1 MEGGV
6 VGVRLLWGVLMSR
19 QHQWWGSAV
28 LVLSLLAGCAGTGEH
43 DTVTSTSVSVGV
55 SPSTSTSAAVGQLA
69 TITIATSS
77 DWASVELVRPHLWH
91 QVGEATV
98 AGAAEWQISGNV
110 MNVVQPI
117 TDAEA
122 GKVVEVSVPLEIVGI
137 DTDPG
142 FVIKLSRGDLGAAPI
157 TLDVGGVVH
166 EFPDPGGRMARPIR
180 HVVDT
185 GSEAVVANP
194 GPDWIFLNGTVITV
208 AGGRAEAIAVA
219 DERIIAVG
227 SESEILGLAG
237 SSTETVD
244 LGGRALLPGFIDA
257 HSHGFSN
264 DGGDVQDL
272 ILRGGVTTVTE
283 MTTTPDTLEL
293 LYELDAH
300 DELRVRVSAYL
311 EHTSACGDVR
321 DRWWKDH
328 LDHAAERVSTEMLEL
343 VGVKIFTDG
352 GVCNG
357 IARSFPVA
365 AGLPNGPLYFD
376 SATLLSTVGQLDEAG
391 YSVGIH
397 ALGDLAVRQVLD
409 VYEAVIDDG
418 NPLRHRLEHNALV
431 HPDDRGRYDSAGM
444 VAVIFGA
451 FPTCAILDGLAN
463 GEGTPAEYLDY
474 EWPYPELLERNPG
487 TTFAWHV
494 DYPYFFDW
502 DAPTHLVGFT
512 TKAEMRSDGTW
523 CEPPPGMQAGID
535 VEEAIEIMTMG
546 SAFAIGR
553 EAEIGSIEAGK
564 YADLVILSGDPT
576 TLDRSVLAAMEVE
589 LTMVGGVAE
598 YCSGDFADLCSR

>member
-1 MEGGV
+1 
-6 VGVRLLWGVLMSR
+6 MSR
-19 QHQWWGSAV
+19 QHRWWGSAV
-28 LVLSLLAGCAGTGEH
+28 LVLSLLAGCAGTSES
-43 DTVTSTSVSVGV
+43 DTVTSTSVAVAAN
-55 SPSTSTSAAVGQLA
+55 PSTSAAALGEPA
-69 TITIATSS
+69 RITIATSS
-77 DWASVELVRPHLWH
+77 DWTAVELVRPHVW
-91 QVGEATV
+91 QQAGEATV
-98 AGAAEWQISGNV
+98 TGAPEWQISGNV
-110 MNVVQPI
+110 INVVQPI

-137 DTDPG
+137 DTDPN
-142 FVIKLSRGDLGAAPI
+142 FVIELSRGDLGTAPI
-157 TLDVGGVVH
+157 SLDVGGAVH
-166 EFPDPGGRMARPIR
+166 EFTDPGGPIAGSVR
-180 HVVDT
+180 HGVDT
-185 GSEAVVANP
+185 GNEPVVANP
-194 GPDWIFLNGTVITV
+194 GPDWIFHGGTVITV

-227 SESEILGLAG
+227 RESEILALAG
-237 SSTETVD
+237 SSTEMVD
-244 LGGRALLPGFIDA
+244 LRGRALLPGFVDA

-264 DGGDVQDL
+264 EGGALQDQ
-272 ILRGGVTTVTE
+272 ILQGGVTTVTE

-293 LYELDAH
+293 LYELDTRG
-300 DELRVRVSAYL
+300 ELRVRVSAYL
-311 EHTSACGDVR
+311 EHTNACGEVQ

-328 LDHAAERVSTEMLEL
+328 LDHAAERVSTNMLEL
-343 VGVKIFTDG
+343 AGVKIFTDG

-376 SATLLSTVGQLDEAG
+376 SATMLTTVGQLDEAG

-397 ALGDLAVRQVLD
+397 AVGDLAVRQVLD

-451 FPTCAILDGLAN
+451 FPTCGILDGLAN
-463 GEGTPAEYLDY
+463 GEGTPSEYMEY
-474 EWPYPELLERNPG
+474 EWPYPELLERNTG

-512 TKAEMRSDGTW
+512 TKAEMASDGTW
-523 CEPPPGMQAGID
+523 CEPPPGMQGGID
-535 VEEAIEIMTMG
+535 VEDAIEIMTMG
-546 SAFAIGR
+546 SAFALGR

-576 TLDRSVLAAMEVE
+576 TLDRSALAAMEVE
-589 LTMVGGVAE
+589 LTIVGGVAE

>member
-1 MEGGV
+1 MV
-6 VGVRLLWGVLMSR
+6 YVGLLWGAFVSR
-19 QHQWWGSAV
+19 QHRRWGSAV

-43 DTVTSTSVSVGV
+43 DTVTSTSVSVRGN
-55 SPSTSTSAAVGQLA
+55 PSTSASAAVGEFA
-69 TITIATSS
+69 RITIVTSS
-77 DWASVELVRPHLWH
+77 DWTAVELVRPHLW
-91 QVGEATV
+91 QQAGEATV
-98 AGAAEWQISGNV
+98 TGAPEWQISGNV
-110 MNVVQPI
+110 INVVQPI

-122 GKVVEVSVPLEIVGI
+122 GRVVEVSVLLEIVGI
-137 DTDPG
+137 DTDPN
-142 FVIKLSRGDLGAAPI
+142 FVIELNRGDLGTAPI

-166 EFPDPGGRMARPIR
+166 EFSDPGGHLVSPVR
-180 HVVDT
+180 HDVAT
-185 GSEAVVANP
+185 GNGSVVANP

-208 AGGRAEAIAVA
+208 TGGTAEAVAVA
-219 DERIIAVG
+219 GERIIAVG
-227 SESEILGLAG
+227 SESEIQDLAG

-272 ILRGGVTTVTE
+272 ILQGGVTTVTE

-300 DELRVRVSAYL
+300 GELRVRVNAYL
-311 EHTSACGDVR
+311 EHTNACGDVQ

-328 LDHAAERVSTEMLEL
+328 LDHAAESVSTNMLEL

-376 SATLLSTVGQLDEAG
+376 SATMLTTVGQLDEAG

-451 FPTCAILDGLAN
+451 FPTCGILDGLAN
-463 GEGTPAEYLDY
+463 GEGTPGEYMDY
-474 EWPYPELLERNPG
+474 EWPYPELLERNTG

-512 TKAEMRSDGTW
+512 TKAEMGSDGTW
-523 CEPPPGMQAGID
+523 CEPPPGMQGGID
-535 VEEAIEIMTMG
+535 VEDAIEIMTMG
-546 SAFAIGR
+546 SAFALGR
-553 EAEIGSIEAGK
+553 EDEIGSIEAGK

-576 TLDRSVLAAMEVE
+576 TLDRSALAAMEVE
-589 LTMVGGVAE
+589 LTMVGGIAE
-598 YCSGDFADLCSR
+598 YCGGDFADLCSR